1 MQTTQLIR
9 CRESQA
15 RLFWRAR
22 VLLLSVLAFA
32 ANQAA
37 ANTEWTFKDANTSF
51 SQLNGTWRY
60 LPVAERWQH
69 RRQQNPPVSHWT
81 VDPNKGELVTF
92 ILPLKASEAEFG
104 YLRNQLILFERYLDF
119 QGVREILILMPADG
133 IPKALSTL
141 KEALKDLKRLQK
153 LPMRLAPETLSVPD
167 LLEGG
172 TASSRFNS
180 AKGWVRQQIV
190 KMGAVELVETPFVLM
205 LDADIFMLRDM
216 SGLDLF
222 HTSEC
227 TAASAVCDISGQTEY
242 RALVDLLPI
251 NFGDTDSLRWWGN
264 SAMVLQLNVTFA
276 DWKSALGI
284 TPQVVSTDLFKELG
298 YYIQK
303 RFDVPSWRAYL
314 LDVSLPPSCYHCKV
328 KGKRDGGRCLEEEGG
343 GGEGGKSGWS
353 AVPELF
359 PFGLCMLLSE
369 SLSARSKPRSLHGC

>member
-180 AKGWVRQQIV
+180 AKGW
-190 KMGAVELVETPFVLM
+190 
-205 LDADIFMLRDM
+205 
-216 SGLDLF
+216 
-222 HTSEC
+222 
-227 TAASAVCDISGQTEY
+227 TEY

-314 LDVSLPPSCYHCKV
+314 LDVAKKWDDHQFELRGEWIHDPAFTEWSLLFIYGMHSDKFFKYHAA
-328 KGKRDGGRCLEEEGG
+328 GR
-343 GGEGGKSGWS
+343 
-353 AVPELF
+353 
-359 PFGLCMLLSE
+359 LLQGNE
-369 SLSARSKPRSLHGC
+369 SPVRL